1 MNSFDGVVLYN
12 DRILI
17 PPSLRNKIL
26 KALHSAHQGISQMC
40 SRADASFFWPGM
52 TSAIGEMRIRCAA
65 CNRNAPSQPSAPPTP
80 PIQPQY
86 PFQCICADFFNYAGH
101 NYLVI
106 VDRYSNWPIV
116 ERAHD
121 GSKGLISTLRQTF
134 TTFGISDELSS
145 DGGPEFT
152 STATSTFLHNWGVH
166 HRLSFVA
173 FPHSNSRAEIGV
185 KTIKRMIIDNTGP
198 DGCLDTDSFQ
208 RAILQYRNTPDR
220 DTRLSPAMCIFGRPI
235 RDFIPIH
242 PGKYLP
248 HQTWQETLSNREGAL
263 RNRHMRVAERLSAH
277 TRVLPPLSVGDC
289 VRIQNQTGPHPTK
302 WDKTGIVI
310 EVRQFDQYVVR
321 VDGSGR
327 VTLRNRKFLR
337 HYVPVVPRSPLASLP
352 APTVPHTTNIPRPPP
367 EAQKNSLTS
376 PRPVTA
382 RENTQS
388 SPPPETNTQPCDDHF
403 GDSSGQETPEPPVA
417 PTVEANR
424 PPNTSTARLPR
435 SLRAL
440 QPYNKSGLKETPLPE
455 TRLRSKIS

>member
-1 MNSFDGVVLYN
+1 MQLATETPHRNQTLPHPSN
-12 DRILI
+12 TTPI
-17 PPSLRNKIL
+17 PISMYLR
-26 KALHSAHQGISQMC
+26 
-40 SRADASFFWPGM
+40 R
-52 TSAIGEMRIRCAA
+52 
-65 CNRNAPSQPSAPPTP
+65 
-80 PIQPQY
+80 
-86 PFQCICADFFNYAGH
+86 FFNYAGP

-116 ERAHD
+116 EMAHD
-121 GSKGLISTLRQTF
+121 GFKGLISTLRQTF

-145 DGGPEFT
+145 DSGPEFT

-166 HRLSFVA
+166 YRLPSVA

-208 RAILQYRNTPDR
+208 CAILQYRNAPDR

-248 HQTWQETLSNREGAL
+248 HQTWQETLSNREEAL

-289 VRIQNQTGPHPTK
+289 VRIQNQTGLHPTK
-302 WDKTGIVI
+302 WDKTGIAI
-310 EVRQFDQYVVR
+310 EIRQFDQYFVR

-352 APTVPHTTNIPRPPP
+352 APTVPHI
-367 EAQKNSLTS
+367 QIFL
-376 PRPVTA
+376 
-382 RENTQS
+382 
-388 SPPPETNTQPCDDHF
+388 DHH
-403 GDSSGQETPEPPVA
+403 Q
-417 PTVEANR
+417 N
-424 PPNTSTARLPR
+424 L
-435 SLRAL
+435 
-440 QPYNKSGLKETPLPE
+440 
-455 TRLRSKIS
+455 